1 MKPIE
6 VFLVDDSHAVRS
18 SLTALI
24 CHEPDLSVCGG
35 AGSGREALK
44 KIAALKPDVVI
55 VDLSLED
62 VDGMDLVKKIASNGY
77 GKPAVLVVSMHEE
90 GVYGTAA
97 LGAGAKGYLM
107 KARAAEK
114 IVEAVRTVADGGIF
128 VRNCSEVFGQSNG
141 SKQRKA
147 FEGRKNKKSA

>member
-24 CHEPDLSVCGG
+24 RHEPDLSVCGE
-35 AGSGREALK
+35 AGNGGEALK
-44 KIAALKPDVVI
+44 KIEALKPDVVI

-77 GKPAVLVVSMHEE
+77 GKPAILVVSMHEE
-90 GVYGTAA
+90 GIYGAAA

-107 KARAAEK
+107 KAHAAEK
-114 IVEAVRTVADGGIF
+114 ILEAVRTVANGGIF
-128 VRNCSEVFGQSNG
+128 THNRPEALG
-141 SKQRKA
+141 
-147 FEGRKNKKSA
+147 KNTKGGIRWT